1 MKQNIFKS
9 TVMEVKSSNEDKRE
23 VTAIA
28 SSEKIDR
35 DGDIV
40 RVDGINIKEYKK
52 NPVVMFAHDH
62 NSLPIAKAT
71 RIWKEDKNLMVKMQ
85 FTTPEENSMGD
96 TVYKLIKGDYLK
108 SLSIGFRPNWDSAIR
123 LEKSKGWDF
132 KSSDLYEISIVPI
145 PANAAAVVQSKG
157 IQKAL
162 ADNVIDDIELKEFEL
177 YLSDIKLP
185 DVEMDELMEEI
196 ENNKKETNE
205 QVEKIEQTIETLSK
219 EDDPYSWM
227 WDYEPTE
234 VKEEDKDLFEKIYD
248 SLGLSDSK

>member
-9 TVMEVKSSNEDKRE
+9 TVMEIKSSDEEKRE
-23 VTAIA
+23 VVAIA

-62 NSLPIAKAT
+62 SSLPIAKAT

-108 SLSIGFRPNWDSAIR
+108 SLSIGFKPNWDTAVR
-123 LEKSKGWDF
+123 NEKVGGWDF
-132 KSSDLYEISIVPI
+132 KDSDLYEISIVPI

-157 IQKAL
+157 ITKAL
-162 ADNVIDDIELKEFEL
+162 EDKVVDELEIKELEL
-177 YLSDIKLP
+177 YLEELVKNLP
-185 DVEMDELMEEI
+185 VEDVVEDTTPEDDLTTEDLEQKHEE
-196 ENNKKETNE
+196 
-205 QVEKIEQTIETLSK
+205 VLLK

>member
-9 TVMEVKSSNEDKRE
+9 TVMEIKSSDEEKRE
-23 VTAIA
+23 VVAIA

-62 NSLPIAKAT
+62 SSLPIAKAT

-108 SLSIGFRPNWDSAIR
+108 SLSIGFKPSWDTAVR
-123 LEKSKGWDF
+123 NEKVGGWDF
-132 KSSDLYEISIVPI
+132 KDSDLYEISIVPI

-157 IQKAL
+157 ITKAL
-162 ADNVIDDIELKEFEL
+162 EDKVVDELEIKELEL
-177 YLSDIKLP
+177 YLEELVKNLP
-185 DVEMDELMEEI
+185 VEDVVEDTTPEDDLTTEDLEQKHEE
-196 ENNKKETNE
+196 
-205 QVEKIEQTIETLSK
+205 VLLK